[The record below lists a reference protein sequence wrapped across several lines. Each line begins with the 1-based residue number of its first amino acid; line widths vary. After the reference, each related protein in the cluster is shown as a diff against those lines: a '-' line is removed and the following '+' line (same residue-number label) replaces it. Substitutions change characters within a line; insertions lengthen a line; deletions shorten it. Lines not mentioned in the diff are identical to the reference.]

1 MPAQFRIDLIRHL
14 PGGSSLLGRVGKA
27 AKPFK
32 RFFPDKIAELLEL
45 LLCFPRQARDQ
56 GGADADPGNLFP
68 KFFEQRADQR
78 RIAPAVHSPE
88 QTVVDMLKRQ
98 VDIFDDLRFGGNG
111 LDQLVGGAVG
121 VAVEKTH
128 PADFFNFTELA
139 QQLGQHELSVEVLPI
154 AGGVLCDDVQLDHT
168 PVGKAAGFF
177 KDLFHRHAAE
187 MPPNV
192 RNCAEGAAVCH
203 SPQPP

>member
-1 MPAQFRIDLIRHL
+1 
-14 PGGSSLLGRVGKA
+14 
-27 AKPFK
+27 
-32 RFFPDKIAELLEL
+32 
-45 LLCFPRQARDQ
+45 
-56 GGADADPGNLFP
+56 
-68 KFFEQRADQR
+68 
-78 RIAPAVHSPE
+78 
-88 QTVVDMLKRQ
+88 MLKRQ
-98 VDIFDDLRFGGNG
+98 VDIFDDLRFGGND

-192 RNCAEGAAVCH
+192 RNCAEGAAVVTALSH
-203 SPQPP
+203 LEVGKVRLIGQNPFSFERQIGFFPKGDHPLPLFKGTPQ